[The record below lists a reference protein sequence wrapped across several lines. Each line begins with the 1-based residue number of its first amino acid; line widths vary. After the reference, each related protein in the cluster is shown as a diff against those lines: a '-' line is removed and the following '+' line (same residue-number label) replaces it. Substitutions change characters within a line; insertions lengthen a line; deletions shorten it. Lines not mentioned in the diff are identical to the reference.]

1 MQAHHPDFM
10 IFTGNANP
18 GMAAEIAQHL
28 GITLGAA
35 SVGRFSDGE
44 VTVEINQ
51 NVRARDV
58 FVVQSTCAPTNE
70 NLMELLIM
78 VDALKRASAER
89 ISAVIPYFGY
99 ARQDKKIKAREPI
112 SAKLVATL
120 ITAAGAHRVLTM
132 DLHALQIQGFFDFPV
147 DHLHAGPIMAD
158 HLIECGLCGHDV
170 VVVSPDVGGVSMARA
185 FADRIGAD
193 FAIVVKRRP
202 GPNRV
207 EVIEVIGDVKD
218 RTCVLVDDMVDTAG
232 SLLGGVNALFERG
245 ARAACACA
253 THPVLSGNAIERIQ
267 ASPLRQLVV
276 TDTIP
281 ISEDR
286 LSPKIEVLSVAPV
299 LAEAIRRIHENASV
313 STLFRNHGKS
323 D

>member
-1 MQAHHPDFM
+1 
-10 IFTGNANP
+10 
-18 GMAAEIAQHL
+18 
-28 GITLGAA
+28 
-35 SVGRFSDGE
+35 
-44 VTVEINQ
+44 
-51 NVRARDV
+51 
-58 FVVQSTCAPTNE
+58 
-70 NLMELLIM
+70 MELLISI
-78 VDALKRASAER
+78 DAFRRASAAR
-89 ISAVIPYFGY
+89 ITAVIPYFGY

>member
-1 MQAHHPDFM
+1 
-10 IFTGNANP
+10 
-18 GMAAEIAQHL
+18 
-28 GITLGAA
+28 
-35 SVGRFSDGE
+35 
-44 VTVEINQ
+44 
-51 NVRARDV
+51 
-58 FVVQSTCAPTNE
+58 
-70 NLMELLIM
+70 
-78 VDALKRASAER
+78 
-89 ISAVIPYFGY
+89 
-99 ARQDKKIKAREPI
+99 
-112 SAKLVATL
+112 
-120 ITAAGAHRVLTM
+120 M

-147 DHLHAGPIMAD
+147 DHLHAGPIIAD
-158 HLIECGLCGHDV
+158 HLIQRGLCGHDV

-202 GPNRV
+202 GPNKV

-232 SLLGGVNALFERG
+232 SLLSGANALFERG

-267 ASPLRQLVV
+267 ASPLLQLVV

-281 ISEDR
+281 ISKER
-286 LSPKIEVLSVAPV
+286 LLPKIEVLSVAPV

-323 D
+323 G

>member
-1 MQAHHPDFM
+1 MDRANELKVFS
-10 IFTGNANP
+10 GNANKQL
-18 GMAAEIAQHL
+18 ARAICTRL
-28 GITLGAA
+28 GIEPIRGQVT
-35 SVGRFSDGE
+35 RFSDHE
-44 VTVEINQ
+44 IRVEIDES
-51 NVRARDV
+51 VRGDDV
-58 FVVQSTCAPTNE
+58 FIVQPTCAPVNDH
-70 NLMELLIM
+70 LMELLIAI
-78 VDALKRASAER
+78 DAFRRASAAR
-89 ISAVIPYFGY
+89 ITAVIPYFGY

>member
-1 MQAHHPDFM
+1 MP
-10 IFTGNANP
+10 TSSSP
-18 GMAAEIAQHL
+18 GRFARG
-28 GITLGAA
+28 GIEPIRGQVT
-35 SVGRFSDGE
+35 RFSDHE
-44 VTVEINQ
+44 IRVEIDES
-51 NVRARDV
+51 VRGDDV
-58 FVVQSTCAPTNE
+58 FIVQPTCAPVNDH
-70 NLMELLIM
+70 LMELLIAI
-78 VDALKRASAER
+78 DAFRRASAAR
-89 ISAVIPYFGY
+89 ITAVIPYFGY

-112 SAKLVATL
+112 SAKLIATL

-132 DLHALQIQGFFDFPV
+132 DLHAGQIQGFFDFPV
-147 DHLHAGPIMAD
+147 DHLHAGPIIAD
-158 HLIECGLCGHDV
+158 HLIQRGLCGHDV

-202 GPNRV
+202 GPNKV

-232 SLLGGVNALFERG
+232 SLLSGANALFERG

-267 ASPLRQLVV
+267 ASPLLQLVV

-281 ISEDR
+281 ISKER
-286 LSPKIEVLSVAPV
+286 LLPKIEVLSVAPV

-323 D
+323 G